1 MSLEKDWEDLTIP
14 LFAHGDGVDFSN
26 NDNLMVYSWGC
37 LLSSTS
43 TLLIHW
49 LLACFPKSCGSKTS
63 WEVIWKYLKW
73 SFDALAGGRR
83 PAMDPDNKPLEKGS
97 VFHKLAGQPLHLK
110 RYKAVLWSV
119 IGDDEFFFAS
129 LVIRTAIGL
138 AGSVMPRTSLH
149 VPLEKG
155 TRKCV
160 WKSKSLKS
168 SPMKNAWQTSQA
180 KIFVEIHYTSCS
192 AKGFM
197 DMF

>member
-37 LLSSTS
+37 LLSSTR

-63 WEVIWKYLKW
+63 W
-73 SFDALAGGRR
+73 SFGALADGRR

-119 IGDDEFFFAS
+119 IGDDDFF
-129 LVIRTAIGL
+129 LTL
-138 AGSVMPRTSLH
+138 
-149 VPLEKG
+149 
-155 TRKCV
+155 
-160 WKSKSLKS
+160 W
-168 SPMKNAWQTSQA
+168 
-180 KIFVEIHYTSCS
+180 
-192 AKGFM
+192 
-197 DMF
+197 

>member
-1 MSLEKDWEDLTIP
+1 
-14 LFAHGDGVDFSN
+14 
-26 NDNLMVYSWGC
+26 
-37 LLSSTS
+37 
-43 TLLIHW
+43 
-49 LLACFPKSCGSKTS
+49 
-63 WEVIWKYLKW
+63 
-73 SFDALAGGRR
+73 
-83 PAMDPDNKPLEKGS
+83 MDPDNKPLEKGS

-119 IGDDEFFFAS
+119 IGDDEFFFDS